1 MSTRV
6 ALTMHGSAFKNIHFV
21 VKQILKLNNRINTY
35 LIRLNIISYYSL
47 SLNTCECL
55 ICQNCQGNFN
65 RLKTDPQFHLKILL

>member
-21 VKQILKLNNRINTY
+21 AKQILKLNNRINTY

-55 ICQNCQGNFN
+55 ICHFN